1 MVSATTPCPNAHP
14 TNGTKMFE
22 QRNLIVAIV
31 FSVAILVLW
40 QFVFMPERVTRDQTA
55 QSEQTV
61 GSSQGG
67 VRVPGA
73 PGVTVPGRSSV
84 TPPRE
89 RNAVLK
95 DAPRIKIETPTIFG
109 SLSLLGGRIDDITLK
124 RYRENVDPDSPP
136 VTFMSPPN
144 TTNPYYAALGW
155 SSRADVS
162 LPGEDTLWK
171 TTDTVLSPGR
181 PVTMRWDNGV
191 NLRFFR
197 TIDIDADYMFT
208 VSDRVENYG
217 SEPIKL
223 FPEGKII
230 RKGKP
235 ETVDFFILH
244 EGPLGVFDN
253 NLEMKSYKKI
263 KKAEFRDPTSKQ
275 MVHKIQYKPANSGG
289 WIGITDKYW
298 LLALIPDQQTKS
310 VFSYNHWRVD
320 RDNFQVDFGDADGQ
334 EIGAGE
340 SGSISTRVFAG
351 AKVVRLLDGYKNDL
365 GISNFDL
372 AVDFGLLFFLTKPMF
387 LVLRFLS
394 ETIGNFGLAILLVT
408 VIVKAIFFPLANRSY
423 RAMSKMKKLGPEMAK
438 IRERFKDDRQQ
449 QQKEMMGLYKKE
461 GANPISGCLPIFVQI
476 PVFFALYKVLF
487 VTIEMRHTPFFGWI
501 QDLSAPDPLNIF
513 TGFGLIP
520 ISLPEIIP
528 VIGIWPIL
536 MGLSMWLQQRLNP
549 QPMDKMQQRIF
560 MLLPIVFTF
569 ILAPFPAGL
578 VIYWTWNNM
587 LSIAQ
592 QWMIMRQ
599 AGIKN
604 PAAVD

>member
-1 MVSATTPCPNAHP
+1 
-14 TNGTKMFE
+14 MFE

-31 FSVAILVLW
+31 FSVAILVGW
-40 QFVFMPERVTRDQTA
+40 QFFFLPDRVEQNQTTQTEQTA
-55 QSEQTV
+55 

-67 VRVPGA
+67 ARVPGA
-73 PGVTVPGRSSV
+73 PGVTVPGPV
-84 TPPRE
+84 PAAPIRE
-89 RNAVLK
+89 RSVVLE
-95 DAPRIKIETPTIFG
+95 DVPRIKIETPAIFG
-109 SLSLLGGRIDDITLK
+109 SLSLLGGRIDDVTLK
-124 RYRENVDPDSPP
+124 RYREDIDPDSPP
-136 VTFMSPPN
+136 VTFLSPLQ
-144 TTNPYYAALGW
+144 TTNPYYAKFGW
-155 SSRADVS
+155 TSSADVA
-162 LPGEDTLWK
+162 LPDDDTVWQ
-171 TTDTVLSPGR
+171 TTDTILSPNR
-181 PVTMRWDNGV
+181 PVTLTWDNGV
-191 NLRFFR
+191 GLRFFR
-197 TIDIDADYMFT
+197 TVDVDANYMFT

-217 SEPIKL
+217 SEAITLTPFGAIV
-223 FPEGKII
+223 
-230 RKGKP
+230 RKGEP
-235 ETVDFFILH
+235 ETVNFFILH
-244 EGPLGVFDN
+244 EGALGVFDEVLDQEDYDDIADADN
-253 NLEMKSYKKI
+253 GRIVTTPET
-263 KKAEFRDPTSKQ
+263 A
-275 MVHKIQYKPANSGG
+275 GG

-298 LLALIPDQQTKS
+298 LTALVPDQQTKAS
-310 VFSYNHWRVD
+310 FSYNHWQD
-320 RDNFQVDFGDADGQ
+320 DSRDNFQVDFHNVEGLT
-334 EIGAGE
+334 IGAGE
-340 SGSISTRVFAG
+340 SGSITNRVFAG
-351 AKVVRLLDGYKNDL
+351 AKIVRLLDGYKNNL
-365 GISNFDL
+365 GISGFDR

-387 LVLRFLS
+387 IVLRFLS
-394 ETIGNFGLAILLVT
+394 ETIGNFGIAILLVT
-408 VIVKAIFFPLANRSY
+408 VIVKLIFFPLANRSY

-449 QQKEMMGLYKKE
+449 QQREMMALYKKE
-461 GANPISGCLPIFVQI
+461 GANPVSGCLPIFVQI

-520 ISLPEIIP
+520 ISMPEIIP

-592 QWMIMRQ
+592 QWVIMRQ
-599 AGIKN
+599 SGIKN

>member
-1 MVSATTPCPNAHP
+1 
-14 TNGTKMFE
+14 MFE

-40 QFVFMPERVTRDQTA
+40 QFVFMPERVPQDQAA

-73 PGVTVPGRSSV
+73 SGATVPGPGPV
-84 TPPRE
+84 VPVRE
-89 RNAVLK
+89 RSAILEDV
-95 DAPRIKIETPTIFG
+95 PRISIETPTIFG
-109 SLSLLGGRIDDITLK
+109 SLSLVGGRIDDITLK
-124 RYRENVDPDSPP
+124 AYREDIDPDSPL
-136 VTFMSPPN
+136 VTFLSPNQAP
-144 TTNPYYAALGW
+144 NPYYAMLGW
-155 SSRADVS
+155 TSVVDVP
-162 LPGEDTLWK
+162 LPKEDTIWK
-171 TTDTVLSPGR
+171 TTDTALSPNR
-181 PVTMRWDNGV
+181 PITLTWDNDVG
-191 NLRFFR
+191 LRFFR
-197 TIDIDADYMFT
+197 TVDVDADYMFT

-217 SEPIKL
+217 SEAITLYPY
-223 FPEGKII
+223 GKIT

-235 ETVDFFILH
+235 ETVNFFILH
-244 EGPLGVFDN
+244 EGALGVFDN
-253 NLEMKSYKKI
+253 KLNTKKYKKI
-263 KKAEFRDPTSKQ
+263 IKAEFFPPNGG
-275 MVHKIQYKPANSGG
+275 KIDGRIDMTPENPGG

-298 LLALIPDQQTKS
+298 LTALVPDQKTKAS
-310 VFSYNHWRVD
+310 FRYLHNNNEKTGYRDVFE
-320 RDNFQVDFGDADGQ
+320 VDFLHKEGLT
-334 EIGAGE
+334 IGAGE
-340 SGSISTRVFAG
+340 SGSISNRIFAG
-351 AKVVRLLDGYKNDL
+351 AKVARLLDGYKNTL
-365 GISNFDL
+365 GIPNFDL
-372 AVDFGLLFFLTKPMF
+372 AIDWGLMFFLTKPMF

>member
-1 MVSATTPCPNAHP
+1 
-14 TNGTKMFE
+14 MFE

-40 QFVFMPERVTRDQTA
+40 QFFFMPERLPQDQVA
-55 QSEQTV
+55 RSEQTV
-61 GSSQGG
+61 GSPQGS

-73 PGVTVPGRSSV
+73 PGRTVPRPGSAD
-84 TPPRE
+84 PIRE

-95 DAPRIKIETPTIFG
+95 DVPRISIETPTISG
-109 SLSLLGGRIDDITLK
+109 SLSLVGSRIDDITL
-124 RYRENVDPDSPP
+124 RGYREDIDPDSPE
-136 VTFMSPPN
+136 VTFLSPLQ
-144 TTNPYYAALGW
+144 TSNPYYAKFGWASASDVALP
-155 SSRADVS
+155 DD
-162 LPGEDTLWK
+162 DTLWK
-171 TTDTVLSPGR
+171 STDTVLSPNR
-181 PVTMRWDNGV
+181 PVTLTWDNGV
-191 NLRFFR
+191 SLRFFR
-197 TIDIDADYMFT
+197 TINIDANYMFT

-217 SEPIKL
+217 SEPVTLTPFGAIV
-223 FPEGKII
+223 
-230 RKGKP
+230 RKGEP
-235 ETVDFFILH
+235 ETVNFFILH
-244 EGPLGVFDN
+244 EGALGVFDEVLDQEDYDDIADADN
-253 NLEMKSYKKI
+253 GRIEKVPET
-263 KKAEFRDPTSKQ
+263 A
-275 MVHKIQYKPANSGG
+275 GG

-298 LLALIPDQQTKS
+298 LTALVPDQETRAS
-310 VFSYNHWRVD
+310 FSYNHWQD
-320 RDNFQVDFGDADGQ
+320 NTRDNFQVDFHNVDSLT
-334 EIGAGE
+334 IGAGE
-340 SGSISTRVFAG
+340 SGSISNRVFAG
-351 AKVVRLLDGYKNDL
+351 AKVVRALDGYKNNL
-365 GISNFDL
+365 GIPGFDR

-387 LVLRFLS
+387 IVLRFLS

-423 RAMSKMKKLGPEMAK
+423 RAMSKMKKLGPEMTK

-449 QQKEMMGLYKKE
+449 QQKEMMALYKKE